1 MKKKPS
7 FLKTTLIGGLIFLIP
22 FVILVAVIGKALKV
36 MIFFAKPLA
45 EMLPFEAVAGIAVIN
60 ILALLVMILLS
71 FIAGLLARS
80 TPGRR
85 SFKWLDQKLMELI
98 PGYAFVKGFTGS
110 MEEGDDKKVLVPV
123 LIRLD
128 DQAQI
133 GFEVE
138 RLDNGLVAVY
148 LPGSPDTWSGVV
160 AYMTEDRVEKLDTDF
175 ATASKTLRTLGRGS
189 NLLFKA
195 SVK

>member
-1 MKKKPS
+1 MKKKTS

-36 MIFFAKPLA
+36 MILFSKPLA
-45 EMLPFEAVAGIAVIN
+45 QMLPFEAVAGIAVMN
-60 ILALLVMILLS
+60 ILAFLIMILLC
-71 FIAGLLARS
+71 FFAGLLARS
-80 TPGRR
+80 AAGRR
-85 SFKWLDQKLMELI
+85 AFKWLDLKLMAMI

-110 MEEGDDKKVLVPV
+110 IEEGEEKKVLVPV
-123 LIRLD
+123 LVRLD
-128 DQAQI
+128 DQAQV

-160 AYMTEDRVEKLDTDF
+160 AYLTEDRVEVLNVDF

-189 NLLFKA
+189 HQLFEAA
-195 SVK
+195 S

>member
-1 MKKKPS
+1 MDKRAS

-36 MIFFAKPLA
+36 MILFAKPLA
-45 EMLPFEAVAGIAVIN
+45 QMLPFEAVAGIAVIN
-60 ILALLVMILLS
+60 ILAFLVMILLC
-71 FIAGLLARS
+71 FFAGLLARS
-80 TPGRR
+80 ATGRLA
-85 SFKWLDQKLMELI
+85 FKWLDLKLMAMV
-98 PGYAFVKGFTGS
+98 PGYAFVKGFTS
-110 MEEGDDKKVLVPV
+110 SIEEDEEKKILIPV

-128 DQAQI
+128 DQAQV

-160 AYMTEDRVEKLDTDF
+160 AYLTEDRVEVLNVDF

-189 NLLFKA
+189 HQLFKA
-195 SVK
+195 AS